1 MLFEGCVFFSKFDTS
16 IRVWYQ
22 SFICV
27 RYHLITLL
35 IEEANQSGDSS
46 RSFHRGLFMLAINY
60 CVFRPSC
67 GPFFWM
73 SELFVALCAW
83 CKAICLSLISVKLI
97 LIFPCVY
104 RNVVQECCDHNYLHP
119 LCHRSF
125 FFFFHKSE
133 RINQS
138 IVGFKVLTCNKPFKF
153 HPRGWMLLTSINSG
167 DGDCENQAVMLQLRV
182 RYSSTSQNI
191 CWPGCL
197 FHSSLDFIGWF
208 SYLHN

>member
-1 MLFEGCVFFSKFDTS
+1 MPSRLQHTSPKGVSYCHSKVTYPPFEYYCTKQCYSKGVFVFVFPWSLLNWYWFFPVSIEMLYKNAVITITS
-16 IRVWYQ
+16 I
-22 SFICV
+22 
-27 RYHLITLL
+27 
-35 IEEANQSGDSS
+35 
-46 RSFHRGLFMLAINY
+46 
-60 CVFRPSC
+60 
-67 GPFFWM
+67 
-73 SELFVALCAW
+73 LCA
-83 CKAICLSLISVKLI
+83 ICFVPYKFFLLL
-97 LIFPCVY
+97 
-104 RNVVQECCDHNYLHP
+104 
-119 LCHRSF
+119 F